1 MINTKTR
8 KRIVVLQYKGDDTP
22 LVYSTCVELVAVN
35 GKEKI
40 GAGVGAIWNS
50 LCKNNGVFE
59 NANCKIYY
67 RTLNHH
73 IKTEWK

>member
-8 KRIVVLQYKGDDTP
+8 KRIVVFKDNDTP
-22 LVYSTCVELVAVN
+22 LVYGTCVELVADN

-40 GAGVGAIWNS
+40 GAGLGAIWNS
-50 LCKNNGVFE
+50 ICKNNGVFE

-67 RTLNHH
+67 RTLDHH